1 MGIYDC
7 KLCKD
12 CFTDEKNIEIKNS
25 FNPNNSYNDRQ
36 TKLEA
41 QKNNNIDNMEMNSEQ
56 DKEKNESNAA
66 PDANK
71 NNIIIDNNIEI
82 KDNENM
88 TPQTNPNFL
97 NNNYPNN
104 KEVKGNLP
112 YPMDDSKDEDEN
124 EKNDDYIIIKEDENY
139 NNN

>member
-12 CFTDEKNIEIKNS
+12 CFPDEKNIEIRNS